1 MSPAGLGGDGPCDL
15 PASRRILGRR
25 VLAAGRV
32 QSFVS
37 EEVELPGAGVV
48 VREFTDHPGAVAIMA
63 MDDAGRVLLQRQY
76 RHPVRSELWE
86 PPAGLLDEPGEAPL
100 AAAKRELA
108 EEADLLAQDWRRL
121 IEFYTTPGGCNERI
135 AVFLARGLS
144 KIPVSDQFS
153 REDEESDLVPV
164 WIDLE
169 EAAARVM
176 DGSLVS
182 PTATVGIL
190 ALSQAARTP
199 AGLDA
204 LPPAE

>member
-1 MSPAGLGGDGPCDL
+1 
-15 PASRRILGRR
+15 
-25 VLAAGRV
+25 V